1 MVAPNYSR
9 LESLNPFRHFRLKPN
24 KVGENKLNDVLQL
37 LEYIGPSEGGDEL
50 QSILMNE
57 HFRQLM
63 ISHDLISSQIYQS
76 PTLRLYPSGNRQI
89 FKQNLLFIKLSVP
102 TLVNFQSQVLAAQRS
117 AQVQTKSPL
126 LAKCPRIKIITLIM
140 IICIRF
146 ASIR

>member
-1 MVAPNYSR
+1 MKASDFWLFKVNDCAFSF
-9 LESLNPFRHFRLKPN
+9 SLKPN

-76 PTLRLYPSGNRQI
+76 PTLRLYPSGN
-89 FKQNLLFIKLSVP
+89 IKP
-102 TLVNFQSQVLAAQRS
+102 
-117 AQVQTKSPL
+117 
-126 LAKCPRIKIITLIM
+126 
-140 IICIRF
+140 
-146 ASIR
+146 